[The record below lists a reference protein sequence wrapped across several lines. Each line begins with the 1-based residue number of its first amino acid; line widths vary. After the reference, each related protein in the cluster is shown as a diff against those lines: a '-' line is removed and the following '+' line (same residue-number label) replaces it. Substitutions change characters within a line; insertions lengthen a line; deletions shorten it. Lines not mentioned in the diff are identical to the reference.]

1 MIPLEETDIRTKEL
15 IMTADKYILP
25 VYARP
30 PMVLDH
36 GKGAWVWDI
45 AGQKYLDFTAG
56 IAVNALGHGDEGVV
70 EVMRTQASKILHA
83 SNVYHNEW
91 APPLASLLV
100 TLTQAEGGL
109 GYPANNPAPSPAP
122 GAKVFFANSGSEA
135 NEGALKVARKVG
147 KSRGPA
153 DGSKSEI
160 VSFES
165 SFHGRTLGSLSV
177 TNNAKYQDPFRPL
190 LPGVKVG
197 KVNKTTGAEL
207 EELVNE
213 NTCAV
218 ILEPIQGE
226 GGVNAADVA
235 WVEKLVT
242 RAREVGAIVI
252 FDEIQCGLYRT
263 GSLWAHST
271 WPISC
276 QPDIVTM
283 AKPLANGYPIGAV
296 MMRDAVAEVM
306 TAGTHG
312 TTFGGGPLACA
323 VGYHVLSRLSE
334 RAFVSHLMETSTY
347 LLGRLEKLSAW
358 YPELVAPKIRGRGMI
373 LGLVFKREGDPGR
386 LVELARERGVLLLTA
401 GKDCVRLVPSL
412 NITQAEAGQA
422 VDVIESCLS
431 VME

>member
-1 MIPLEETDIRTKEL
+1 
-15 IMTADKYILP
+15 
-25 VYARP
+25 
-30 PMVLDH
+30 
-36 GKGAWVWDI
+36 
-45 AGQKYLDFTAG
+45 
-56 IAVNALGHGDEGVV
+56 
-70 EVMRTQASKILHA
+70 MRTQASKILHA

-242 RAREVGAIVI
+242 RAREVGAVVI
-252 FDEIQCGLYRT
+252 FDEIQVSDCSALCDGR
-263 GSLWAHST
+263 
-271 WPISC
+271 
-276 QPDIVTM
+276 
-283 AKPLANGYPIGAV
+283 
-296 MMRDAVAEVM
+296 
-306 TAGTHG
+306 
-312 TTFGGGPLACA
+312 FF
-323 VGYHVLSRLSE
+323 E
-334 RAFVSHLMETSTY
+334 RY
-347 LLGRLEKLSAW
+347 LLCARWRSI
-358 YPELVAPKIRGRGMI
+358 PSTAPHGRGPM
-373 LGLVFKREGDPGR
+373 RP
-386 LVELARERGVLLLTA
+386 VLLSKMLHS
-401 GKDCVRLVPSL
+401 RIS
-412 NITQAEAGQA
+412 
-422 VDVIESCLS
+422 
-431 VME
+431 